1 MKIGCHAVLFT
12 DRIARE
18 TEEVLKE
25 FEKTGCQGVEI
36 GARFFGVE
44 KSSYLKELLD
54 QYHLQLSGLHVS
66 ALWTDLL
73 DDPQKVEDAVGKAV
87 EFLQVM
93 PNKNIIFTGMA
104 QNDPSQHPEEG
115 IDPRLSDPAAA
126 EKMAGKLNEIA
137 AKAKESGGSINYHNH
152 CWEFDQDGLLFMALI
167 HHAPEVRFALDT
179 GWAAGSGW
187 DPADLLE
194 KYPDRI
200 SYVHLRDFKKEDME
214 KCRTFAEKQENY
226 VDLGKGNM
234 DYERLLSVIKKNFG
248 DNGWAVIEYEKGKVD
263 FERYTKAVSYVR
275 EILG

>member
-12 DRIARE
+12 DRIAKE

-104 QNDPSQHPEEG
+104 QNDPSQHPEED

-126 EKMAGKLNEIA
+126 EKMAGKLNEMA
-137 AKAKESGGSINYHNH
+137 AKAKESGVSVNYHNH

-167 HHAPEVRFALDT
+167 HHAPEVRSPLDP

-187 DPADLLE
+187 EPADLLE

>member
-12 DRIARE
+12 DRIAKE

-73 DDPQKVEDAVGKAV
+73 DDPQKVEEAVGKAV

-115 IDPRLSDPAAA
+115 IDPRLSDP
-126 EKMAGKLNEIA
+126 
-137 AKAKESGGSINYHNH
+137 
-152 CWEFDQDGLLFMALI
+152 
-167 HHAPEVRFALDT
+167 
-179 GWAAGSGW
+179 
-187 DPADLLE
+187 
-194 KYPDRI
+194 
-200 SYVHLRDFKKEDME
+200 
-214 KCRTFAEKQENY
+214 
-226 VDLGKGNM
+226 
-234 DYERLLSVIKKNFG
+234 
-248 DNGWAVIEYEKGKVD
+248 
-263 FERYTKAVSYVR
+263 RY
-275 EILG
+275 IGCP

>member
-12 DRIARE
+12 DRIAKE

-87 EFLQVM
+87 EFLQIM

-137 AKAKESGGSINYHNH
+137 AKAKESGVSVNYHNH
-152 CWEFDQDGLLFMALI
+152 CWEFDQEGLLFMALI

-179 GWAAGSGW
+179 GWVAGSGW

>member
-18 TEEVLKE
+18 TEEVLKA

-44 KSSYLKELLD
+44 KSSYLKELLN
-54 QYHLQLSGLHVS
+54 QYHLQLAGLHVS

-73 DDPQKVEDAVGKAV
+73 DDPQKVEAAVEKAA

-115 IDPRLSDPAAA
+115 IDPRLSDTAAA
-126 EKMAGKLNEIA
+126 EKMAEKLNEIA
-137 AKAKESGGSINYHNH
+137 LNAKERGVSVNYHNH
-152 CWEFDQDGLLFMALI
+152 CWEFDNDGLLFMALI
-167 HHAPEVRFALDT
+167 NNAPEVGLALDT
-179 GWAAGSGW
+179 GWAASSGW
-187 DPADLLE
+187 DPAELIE
-194 KYPDRI
+194 KYPERI
-200 SYVHLRDFKKEDME
+200 SYVHLRDYKKEEMG
-214 KCRTFAEKQENY
+214 KCRTFAEKQESY
-226 VDLGKGNM
+226 ADLGKGDMN
-234 DYERLLSVIKKNFG
+234 YERLLSVIKKNFCG
-248 DNGWAVIEYEKGKVD
+248 DGWAVIEYEKGKVD
-263 FERYTKAVSYVR
+263 FGRYTKAVSYVR

>member
-1 MKIGCHAVLFT
+1 MKTGCHAVLFT
-12 DRIARE
+12 DRIAKE

-54 QYHLQLSGLHVS
+54 KYNLQLAGLHVS

-73 DDPQKVEDAVGKAV
+73 DDPQKVEEAIEKEV

-104 QNDPSQHPEEG
+104 QNDPSHHPEEPV
-115 IDPRLSDPAAA
+115 DPRLADPAAA
-126 EKMAGKLNEIA
+126 EKMAEKLNKIA
-137 AKAKESGGSINYHNH
+137 GKARLKGVSVNYHNH
-152 CWEFDQDGLLFMALI
+152 CWEFDHDGLLFMTLI
-167 HHAPEVRFALDT
+167 DAAPEVRFALDT

-187 DPADLLE
+187 DPADLIE

-200 SYVHLRDFKKEDME
+200 SYVHLRDYKKEEME
-214 KCRTFAEKQENY
+214 KCRTFAEKQESY
-226 VDLGKGNM
+226 VDLGKGDM
-234 DYERLLSVIKKNFG
+234 DYERLLAVIKKNFG
-248 DNGWAVIEYEKGKVD
+248 SNGWAVIEYEKGKVD
-263 FERYTKAVSYVR
+263 FERYTNAVAYVR

>member
-12 DRIARE
+12 DRIAKE

-73 DDPQKVEDAVGKAV
+73 DDPQKVEEAVGKAV

-137 AKAKESGGSINYHNH
+137 AKAKESGVSVNYHNH

-179 GWAAGSGW
+179 GWAAGSGL